1 MLRTLAKTNIMAAA
15 QGSGEEL
22 MALPDQLRQTHFKF
36 LKEENLDTALQTHV
50 GQVSSV
56 DRRDDAGVAILVGDN
71 GPWQRDV
78 PWRPRLIAAGTAP
91 HRFSRKPKSAYLHF
105 KQNPCCFGSQYGRG

>member
-1 MLRTLAKTNIMAAA
+1 M
-15 QGSGEEL
+15 GSGEEL
-22 MALPDQLRQTHFKF
+22 MALPDQLRQTHFSR
-36 LKEENLDTALQTHV
+36 
-50 GQVSSV
+50 QVPQGGEPGHGAADARGSGV

-78 PWRPRLIAAGTAP
+78 PRRPRLIAAGTAP